1 MRSKELASTPIEAG
15 RGVSAARLRGLGSS
29 PNGPPGSTVEARLEH
44 IDGRPVAL
52 FKLEGGPHRGAL
64 GPSEGEA
71 IERLVQVAIGDG
83 LPIVGVVSSSGA
95 DMREGIASLHAWG
108 RVAHQLA
115 RASGSVPIV
124 LAVTGPY
131 VSGPA
136 LLAGIADHVVMT
148 VDAFAYVTG
157 PHAVEGFTGEV
168 LDPVSL
174 GGAVIHDAKS
184 GVVSLLAEDED
195 DAMAAVADLLSYLP
209 LNTLEEPPRMRCD
222 DPLTRDCAA
231 AASAVPTGPRAS
243 YDIRAVVTDIVDG
256 SSFLEVRVRYAPNM
270 VTGYGRL
277 DGQAIGIVANQPHH
291 RAGTIDIEASRKAA
305 RFVQSCDT
313 FNIPLLTVVDTPGF
327 EPGKDLEWRGMIRHG
342 AELVFA
348 YGEATVPR
356 LCLVVRKAYG
366 GAYIVMDSRG
376 LGSDFCAAWPGAE
389 IAVMGAS
396 GAVQILSG
404 KRLAGLDNDAR
415 ELEQAALEADY
426 TARYCA
432 PYVAAE
438 RGYIDDVIDPRQTR
452 RVLAGALG
460 HLAAKREHLPD
471 RRHSNTPL

>member
-1 MRSKELASTPIEAG
+1 VRSEELTGRPVSIDARRARRSALEAG
-15 RGVSAARLRGLGSS
+15 QGSV
-29 PNGPPGSTVEARLEH
+29 VEARLDD

-52 FKLEGGPHRGAL
+52 FRLEGGPHRGAL
-64 GPSEGEA
+64 GPAEGEA
-71 IERLVQVAIGDG
+71 IERLVQVAMGEG

-95 DMREGIASLHAWG
+95 DMDEGIASLHAWG
-108 RVAHQLA
+108 RVASRLA
-115 RASGSVPIV
+115 RASGTVPII
-124 LAVTGPY
+124 LAVIGPY

-136 LLAGIADHVVMT
+136 LLAGMADHVVMT

-157 PHAVEGFTGEV
+157 PRAVEGFTGEV
-168 LDPVSL
+168 LDPVGL
-174 GGAVIHDAKS
+174 GGAAVHDAKS
-184 GVVSLLAEDED
+184 GVVSLLAEDEH
-195 DAMAAVADLLSYLP
+195 DALAAVADLLAYLP
-209 LNTLEEPPRMRCD
+209 GNTMAEPPRATTD
-222 DPLTRDCAA
+222 DPVTRDCVA
-231 AASAVPTGPRAS
+231 AASAVPAGSRAV
-243 YDIRAVVTDIVDG
+243 YDIRAVVTDVIDA
-256 SSFLEVRVRYAPNM
+256 SSFLEVRARYAPNM

-277 DGQAIGIVANQPHH
+277 DGRPIGIVANQPHH

-305 RFVQSCDT
+305 RFVQACDT
-313 FNIPLLTVVDTPGF
+313 FNIPLLTIVDTPGF

-376 LGSDFCAAWPGAE
+376 LGSDFCAAWPSAE
-389 IAVMGAS
+389 IAVMGAK
-396 GAVQILSG
+396 GAVQILFG
-404 KRLAGLDNDAR
+404 RQLATLDEHAR
-415 ELEQAALEADY
+415 EQEKAALEAEY

-438 RGYIDDVIDPRQTR
+438 RGYIDDVIDPLQTR

-460 HLAAKREHLPD
+460 HLAAKREHLPS

>member
-1 MRSKELASTPIEAG
+1 MRPRQPAGLPTRLEAR
-15 RGVSAARLRGLGSS
+15 RGAA
-29 PNGPPGSTVEARLEH
+29 VEARLDH
-44 IDGRPVAL
+44 IGGRPVGL
-52 FKLEGGPHRGAL
+52 FRLAGGRHRGAL
-64 GPSEGEA
+64 GPAEGET
-71 IERLVQVAIGDG
+71 IERLVQVAIADG
-83 LPIVGVVSSSGA
+83 LPIVGVVSSAGA
-95 DMREGIASLHAWG
+95 DMGEGIASLHAWG
-108 RVAHQLA
+108 RVASQLS
-115 RASGSVPIV
+115 RASGTVPII

-157 PHAVEGFTGEV
+157 PRAVEGFTGEV

-174 GGAVIHDAKS
+174 GGAAVHDARS
-184 GVVSLLAEDED
+184 GVVSLLAEDEE
-195 DAMAAVADLLSYLP
+195 DALAAAAELLSYLP
-209 LNTLEEPPRMRCD
+209 LNTMEEPPRLTTA
-222 DPLTRDCAA
+222 DPVTRDCTTG
-231 AASAVPTGPRAS
+231 ASAVPTGARAS
-243 YDIRAVVTDIVDG
+243 YDIRAVVTDVIDE
-256 SSFLEVRVRYAPNM
+256 SSFLEVRARYAPNM

-277 DGQAIGIVANQPHH
+277 DGRAIGIVANQPHH

-305 RFVQSCDT
+305 RFVQACDT
-313 FNIPLLTVVDTPGF
+313 FNLPLLTVVDTPGF

-389 IAVMGAS
+389 IAVMGAK

-404 KRLAGLDNDAR
+404 RRLAALEGDAR
-415 ELEQAALEADY
+415 EREREVLEADY

-438 RGYIDDVIDPRQTR
+438 RGYIDDVIDPLETR
-452 RVLAGALG
+452 RVLAGALD
-460 HLAAKREHLPD
+460 HLVAKREQLPA

>member
-1 MRSKELASTPIEAG
+1 
-15 RGVSAARLRGLGSS
+15 
-29 PNGPPGSTVEARLEH
+29 
-44 IDGRPVAL
+44 
-52 FKLEGGPHRGAL
+52 
-64 GPSEGEA
+64 
-71 IERLVQVAIGDG
+71 
-83 LPIVGVVSSSGA
+83 
-95 DMREGIASLHAWG
+95 
-108 RVAHQLA
+108 
-115 RASGSVPIV
+115 VPII

-136 LLAGIADHVVMT
+136 LLAGMADHVVMT

-157 PHAVEGFTGEV
+157 PKAVEGFTGEV
-168 LDPVSL
+168 LDPLSL
-174 GGAVIHDAKS
+174 GGAAVHDARS
-184 GVVSLLAEDED
+184 GVASLLAEDED
-195 DAMAAVADLLSYLP
+195 DALAAVSDLRSYLP
-209 LNTLEEPPRMRCD
+209 SNTMEEPPRVSCA
-222 DPLTRDCAA
+222 DPVTRDCAA
-231 AASAVPTGPRAS
+231 AVAAVPSGTRAV
-243 YDIRAVVTDIVDG
+243 YDIRAVVNDVIDE
-256 SSFLEVRVRYAPNM
+256 SSFLEVRARYAPNM

-277 DGQAIGIVANQPHH
+277 DGRAIGIVANQPHH

-313 FNIPLLTVVDTPGF
+313 FNIPLLTMVDTPGF

-389 IAVMGAS
+389 IAVMGAQ
-396 GAVQILSG
+396 GAVQILFG
-404 KRLAGLDNDAR
+404 RRLAGLEGDAR
-415 ELEQAALEADY
+415 ERERAELEADY
-426 TARYCA
+426 TAQYCA
-432 PYVAAE
+432 PYIAAE
-438 RGYIDDVIDPRQTR
+438 RGYIDDVIDPLQTR

-460 HLAAKREHLPD
+460 HLTAKREDLPA

>member
-1 MRSKELASTPIEAG
+1 VRSRELGG
-15 RGVSAARLRGLGSS
+15 R
-29 PNGPPGSTVEARLEH
+29 STVIEGGRRSAVEASLEH
-44 IDGRPVAL
+44 IDGRPVGL
-52 FKLEGGPHRGAL
+52 FRLEGGQHRGAL
-64 GPSEGEA
+64 GTAEGEA
-71 IERLVQVAIGDG
+71 IERLIQVATEDG

-95 DMREGIASLHAWG
+95 DMGEGIASLHAWG
-108 RVAHQLA
+108 RVASGLA
-115 RASGSVPIV
+115 RASGTVPII

-136 LLAGIADHVVMT
+136 LLAGMADHVVMT

-157 PHAVEGFTGEV
+157 PRAVEGFTGEV
-168 LDPVSL
+168 LDPVGL
-174 GGAVIHDAKS
+174 GGASVHDARS

-195 DAMAAVADLLSYLP
+195 DALAAVADLLSYLP
-209 LNTLEEPPRMRCD
+209 LNTMEEPPRASCA
-222 DPLTRDCAA
+222 DPVTRDCVA
-231 AASAVPTGPRAS
+231 AASAVPAGTRAV
-243 YDIRAVVTDIVDG
+243 YDIRAVVTDVIDE
-256 SSFLEVRVRYAPNM
+256 SSFLEVRARYAPNM

-277 DGQAIGIVANQPHH
+277 DGRVIGIVANQPHH

-305 RFVQSCDT
+305 RFVQACDT
-313 FNIPLLTVVDTPGF
+313 FNIPLLTIVDTPGF

-389 IAVMGAS
+389 IAVMGAK
-396 GAVQILSG
+396 GAVQILFG
-404 KRLAGLDNDAR
+404 RRLAALDGEAR
-415 ELEQAALEADY
+415 DQEREVLEADY

-438 RGYIDDVIDPRQTR
+438 RGFIDDVIDPLQTR

-460 HLAAKREHLPD
+460 HLDAKREGLPA

>member
-1 MRSKELASTPIEAG
+1 
-15 RGVSAARLRGLGSS
+15 
-29 PNGPPGSTVEARLEH
+29 
-44 IDGRPVAL
+44 
-52 FKLEGGPHRGAL
+52 
-64 GPSEGEA
+64 
-71 IERLVQVAIGDG
+71 VQVALADG

-95 DMREGIASLHAWG
+95 DMGEGIASLHAWG
-108 RVAHQLA
+108 RVASSLS
-115 RASGSVPIV
+115 RASGTVPII

-136 LLAGIADHVVMT
+136 LLAGMADHVVMT

-157 PHAVEGFTGEV
+157 PKAVEGFTGEV
-168 LDPVSL
+168 LDPLSL
-174 GGAVIHDAKS
+174 GGAAVHDARS
-184 GVVSLLAEDED
+184 GVASLLAEDED
-195 DAMAAVADLLSYLP
+195 DALAAVSDLLSYLAS
-209 LNTLEEPPRMRCD
+209 NTMEEPPRVSCA
-222 DPLTRDCAA
+222 DPVTRDCAA
-231 AASAVPTGPRAS
+231 AVAAVPSGTRAV
-243 YDIRAVVTDIVDG
+243 YDIRAVVNDVIDE
-256 SSFLEVRVRYAPNM
+256 SSFLEVRARYAPNM

-277 DGQAIGIVANQPHH
+277 DGRAIGIVANQPHH

-313 FNIPLLTVVDTPGF
+313 FNIPLLTMVDTPGF

-389 IAVMGAS
+389 IAVMGAQ
-396 GAVQILSG
+396 GAVQILFG
-404 KRLAGLDNDAR
+404 RRLAGLEGDAR
-415 ELEQAALEADY
+415 ERERAELEADY
-426 TARYCA
+426 TAQYCA
-432 PYVAAE
+432 PYIAAE
-438 RGYIDDVIDPRQTR
+438 RDYIDDVIDPLQTR

-460 HLAAKREHLPD
+460 HLTAKREDLPA

>member
-1 MRSKELASTPIEAG
+1 MGG
-15 RGVSAARLRGLGSS
+15 R
-29 PNGPPGSTVEARLEH
+29 
-44 IDGRPVAL
+44 
-52 FKLEGGPHRGAL
+52 HRGAL
-64 GPSEGEA
+64 GLAEGEA
-71 IERLVQVAIGDG
+71 IERLVQVALADG

-95 DMREGIASLHAWG
+95 DMGEGIASLHAWG
-108 RVAHQLA
+108 RVASVLS
-115 RASGSVPIV
+115 RASGTIPII

-136 LLAGIADHVVMT
+136 LLAGMADHVVMT

-157 PHAVEGFTGEV
+157 PRAVAGFTGEV
-168 LDPVSL
+168 LDPMGL
-174 GGAVIHDAKS
+174 GGAAVHDARS
-184 GVVSLLAEDED
+184 GVASLLAEDED
-195 DAMAAVADLLSYLP
+195 DALEAVADILSYLP
-209 LNTLEEPPRMRCD
+209 QNTMEEPPLASCA
-222 DPLTRDCAA
+222 DPVTRDCAA
-231 AASAVPTGPRAS
+231 AAAAVPSGAQAV
-243 YDIRAVVTDIVDG
+243 YDIRAVVTDVIDA
-256 SSFLEVRVRYAPNM
+256 SSFLEVRARYAPNM

-277 DGQAIGIVANQPHH
+277 DGRVIGIVANQPQH

-305 RFVQSCDT
+305 RFVQACDT
-313 FNIPLLTVVDTPGF
+313 FNIPLLTIVDTPGF

-366 GAYIVMDSRG
+366 GAYIVMDSLG

-389 IAVMGAS
+389 IAVMGAK
-396 GAVQILSG
+396 GAVQILFG
-404 KRLAGLDNDAR
+404 RQLAGLDGEAR
-415 ELEQAALEADY
+415 EQEREELEADY

-438 RGYIDDVIDPRQTR
+438 RGYIDDVIDPLQTR

-460 HLAAKREHLPD
+460 HLAAKREDLPA